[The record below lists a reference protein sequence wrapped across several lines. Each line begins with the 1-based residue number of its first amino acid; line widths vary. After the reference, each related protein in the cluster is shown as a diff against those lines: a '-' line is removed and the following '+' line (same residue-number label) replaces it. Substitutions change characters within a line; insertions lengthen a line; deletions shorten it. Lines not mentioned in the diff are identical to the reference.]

1 MTKRPARTP
10 RSLATAGGGRAGNG
24 LIQRPRAQRM
34 DPADR
39 ERIILERATEHFSA
53 EGFNGSTR
61 DLASKI
67 GVTQS
72 LLYRYFPTKESLV
85 NRVYES
91 VYVERWKPEWEL
103 WLKDRS
109 TPIERR
115 LKRYY
120 VDYANTM
127 LNNQWIRILIF
138 AGLRQAGIEQRLF
151 SLLRERIFKVVLA
164 ELYRDL
170 ALPPPSS
177 RKETELEIELVWA
190 LHASIFYLGLRRWV
204 YCSEVPAEVA
214 PLIEALVD
222 GLIQSITHRARK
234 REGCVSDTKTRGRS
248 PQSFGRAARS

>member
-1 MTKRPARTP
+1 MIKRRATTRGS
-10 RSLATAGGGRAGNG
+10 RVATAGRGAGRDP
-24 LIQRPRAQRM
+24 LRRPRAQRM

-39 ERIILERATEHFSA
+39 ERMILERATEHFSA

-85 NRVYES
+85 NRVYEN

-103 WLKDRS
+103 WLKDRR

-120 VDYANTM
+120 VDYAKTM

-177 RKETELEIELVWA
+177 RSEAELEIELVWA

-214 PLIEALVD
+214 PLVEALVD
-222 GLIQSITHRARK
+222 GLVQSIAHRARK
-234 REGCVSDTKTRGRS
+234 RQAGASGSKPRS
-248 PQSFGRAARS
+248 AMVKALDGDRRS